1 MMPIDGQLRLE
12 PLSARQVALCGMKY
26 GLQITHPL
34 LRGHV
39 EAIAEAGQPTMKFT
53 SVIRHDA
60 TKPAPTQWWLC
71 LDEED
76 CRPWLAALTAARD
89 ARGQSNA
96 DVSRRQKAV
105 VAPALAMLAGRY
117 TVGASPGSA
126 PGAAGGRVA
135 GGLAARRAVQQRAQ
149 AASTAPQFESGAVA
163 AVPAFQEHLRA
174 RSASLFKKSTVAEF
188 YELGHAIGEGAFAQV
203 SPRPSALLRRD
214 SASQDAIL
222 I

>member
-89 ARGQSNA
+89 ARRQLNA

-117 TVGASPGSA
+117 TAGAGSGSGSA
-126 PGAAGGRVA
+126 RGAAGGRFA
-135 GGLAARRAVQQRAQ
+135 GGLAARRAMQQNASRAPRDGSAITHLCTTK
-149 AASTAPQFESGAVA
+149 AANE
-163 AVPAFQEHLRA
+163 
-174 RSASLFKKSTVAEF
+174 RSSSTVF
-188 YELGHAIGEGAFAQV
+188 
-203 SPRPSALLRRD
+203 LL
-214 SASQDAIL
+214 
-222 I
+222 